1 MEQQNFNSENG
12 DFVRTDGSIVAGE
25 SEKIKKLFKG
35 LAVLVVFLS
44 SLFMP
49 LCLSYKAQEK
59 AKEMRV
65 KMDMSQLRNWAE
77 VYELNNQDYAGLEND
92 LEIQRVFKS
101 IESMGGVASIFVS
114 SDSKKYCSQANF
126 SNKKLG
132 TWCVDDSGNVQA
144 GERCEGVR
152 CE

>member
-49 LCLSYKAQEK
+49 LYLAYKAQEN
-59 AKEMRV
+59 AREVMV
-65 KMDMSQLRNWAE
+65 KMDMSQLMNWAE
-77 VYELNNQDYAGLEND
+77 VYELNNRDYAGLEND

-101 IESMGGVASIFVS
+101 IESIGGVANIFVS
-114 SDSKKYCSQANF
+114 SDSKKYCCQARF
-126 SNKKLG
+126 SSKKLG
-132 TWCVDDSGNVQA
+132 TWCVDDFGGVQA
-144 GERCEGVR
+144 KKRCSSVR